1 MLRICCFLFRT
12 KGGIFMTSADY
23 QGEDTPFNASNY
35 TDEVLRAI
43 TPDADTYVFYLYV
56 AGVSSQSRRA
66 IHQLRTLC
74 NDYLPDRHD
83 LQIID
88 ICERPDLAEEARVIA
103 TPTLVKKLPPPLQK
117 FIGDFTDREQIL
129 IGLDIC

>member
-1 MLRICCFLFRT
+1 MASPEHQGEKPFQDAI
-12 KGGIFMTSADY
+12 Y
-23 QGEDTPFNASNY
+23 QGHESLSTS
-35 TDEVLRAI
+35 
-43 TPDADTYVFYLYV
+43 DAGVYVFYLYV

-74 NDYLPDRHD
+74 NDYLPDRHN

-129 IGLDIC
+129 IGLDIY